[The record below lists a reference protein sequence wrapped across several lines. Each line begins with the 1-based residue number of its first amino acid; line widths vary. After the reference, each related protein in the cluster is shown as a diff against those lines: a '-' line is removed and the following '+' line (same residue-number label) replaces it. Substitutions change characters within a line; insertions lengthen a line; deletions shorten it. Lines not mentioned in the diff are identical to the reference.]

1 MTSETNDEYVVS
13 ITPYVMKYL
22 AKSRFFEGLDDLMCP
37 SEESCEARK
46 CGGNYGLAESLLL
59 ESGLDRADFDDVFA
73 VLRAQGGFC
82 DCEILYNVV
91 ESSRLKA
98 EYWRG
103 RADLSGDQVKRG

>member
-22 AKSRFFEGLDDLMCP
+22 AKSHFFEGLDDLLCP
-37 SEESCEARK
+37 SGESRQARK
-46 CGGNYGLAESLLL
+46 CGGDYGLAESLLL
-59 ESGLDRADFDDVFA
+59 ELGLDRADLDDVYV

-82 DCEILYNVV
+82 DCEILYNVA

-98 EYWRG
+98 KYWRG
-103 RADLSGDQVKRG
+103 RADCSGDQVKHG